1 MPWAGMRM
9 LAPLLLVSLLVLAFA
24 VRTAGS
30 SPSDRPVPA
39 PAPGPTR
46 PAPGPSP
53 RLACERPRTLFLRR
67 FEDRSARLE
76 CAGRILVRV
85 SVPG

>member
-1 MPWAGMRM
+1 M
-9 LAPLLLVSLLVLAFA
+9 LAPLLLASLLALAFA
-24 VRTAGS
+24 VDTSGS
-30 SPSDRPVPA
+30 PLSDRPVPA

-46 PAPGPSP
+46 PHPHPSP
-53 RLACERPRTLFLRR
+53 RVSCERPQTLHLRR